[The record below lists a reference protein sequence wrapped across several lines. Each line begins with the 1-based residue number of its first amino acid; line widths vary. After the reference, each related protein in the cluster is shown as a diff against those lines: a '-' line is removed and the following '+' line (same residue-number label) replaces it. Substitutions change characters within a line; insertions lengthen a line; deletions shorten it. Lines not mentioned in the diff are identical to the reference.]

1 MKKILLI
8 IALLISG
15 LGLNAQSVT
24 IDDLEFRVTS
34 ETPAECEVSGYSG
47 EPTDVTIPSKVTIS
61 GKEYS
66 VTSIGDYA
74 FFDCSSLT
82 SIEIPSGVTS
92 IGYPAFSGCSSLT
105 SIEFEENSQ
114 LTSIGDNAFSSC
126 SSLTSIEIPSGV
138 TSIGSQAFYG
148 CSGLTSVTFGENSQ
162 LTSIGFQAFDDCY
175 SLESIEIPSGVTSIG
190 IYAFRGCFSLTSIEI
205 PSGVTSIGNSAFEG
219 CSSLTSIVVESGN
232 TIYDSRDNCNAIIET
247 ATNTLIAVC
256 QNTVIPNTITYI
268 GERAFS
274 GCSSLTSII
283 VESGNTVYDSRDN
296 CNAIIE
302 TATNTLI
309 AGCQNTVIPNS
320 VTSIGEDAF
329 YDCSSLTSIEIP
341 SGVTS
346 IGDYAFSSC
355 DNLTSIDFG
364 ENSQLASIG
373 ESAFSWCESLTSI
386 EIPNSVTSIGE
397 RAFYECSSL
406 TSIDFGENSQLSS
419 IGDCAFWFC
428 SSLTS
433 IDFGENS
440 QLTSIGERAFGDCS
454 SLTSIEIPSGVA
466 SIGDWAFS
474 DCSSLTSIYCYAE
487 SVPETYNAFYSTP
500 SDMVIYVPEQSIYAY
515 KIASPW
521 KKYTIM
527 VMPYFVIVASNPEDA
542 GIITGAGAYAIND
555 TVTLTAT
562 ANEGYKFINWTEN
575 DSVISEVAEYTF
587 VVENDREFV
596 ANFELLTYEVTAS
609 VNDENFG
616 AVTGADT
623 YSHGEEVTLTA
634 TANEGYKFVNW
645 TENDTVVSTEAE
657 YSFVIT
663 GDRNLV
669 ANFELLTYEVV
680 ASVNIEN
687 AGEITG
693 AGSYEENDTVTLT
706 AKANEGYKFVNWTE
720 NDTVVSTEAEYTF
733 VITGDRSLVANFV
746 TLYEVTASV
755 NDENFGSV
763 AGVGIYGYGEEVTLT
778 ATANEGYKFVNW
790 TENDTVVSTEAE
802 YSFVITGDRSL
813 VANFVSTESI
823 SELEAS
829 FKVYPNP
836 VSDMLFIEAE
846 IEVEEVAIFDVYG
859 RQQNLSNSATQQLS
873 NSIDVSSLNNGVYF
887 VKVVT
892 SEGEVVKRFIK
903 E

>member
-15 LGLNAQSVT
+15 LGLNAQSAT
-24 IDDLEFRVTS
+24 IGGLKFTVTS
-34 ETPAECEVSGYSG
+34 IEPAECEVSGYSG
-47 EPTDVTIPSKVTIS
+47 EPVDVTIPSKVTIS
-61 GKEYS
+61 GKEYTVTS
-66 VTSIGDYA
+66 IVNRAFYGCSSLTSIDFGDNSQLTSIGGGAFRDCSSLTSIELPSGVTSIGNNAFYDCSSLTSIDFGENSQLTSIGEYA
-74 FFDCSSLT
+74 FYGCSSLTSIDFGENSQLISIGEGAFNGCSSLT

-92 IGYPAFSGCSSLT
+92 IGYYAFS
-105 SIEFEENSQ
+105 
-114 LTSIGDNAFSSC
+114 DC
-126 SSLTSIEIPSGV
+126 SSLTSIEIPSSV
-138 TSIGSQAFYG
+138 TSIGGGASFW
-148 CSGLTSVTFGENSQ
+148 
-162 LTSIGFQAFDDCY
+162 
-175 SLESIEIPSGVTSIG
+175 
-190 IYAFRGCFSLTSIEI
+190 
-205 PSGVTSIGNSAFEG
+205 G
-219 CSSLTSIVVESGN
+219 CSSLTSIV
-232 TIYDSRDNCNAIIET
+232 
-247 ATNTLIAVC
+247 
-256 QNTVIPNTITYI
+256 
-268 GERAFS
+268 
-274 GCSSLTSII
+274 

-320 VTSIGEDAF
+320 VTSIGDYAFRGCSSLTSIEFGENSQLTSIGDYAFFECSSLTSIEIPSGVTSIGDDAF
-329 YDCSSLTSIEIP
+329 SGCSSLTSVTFGENSQLTSIGDWAFRDCSSLTSIEIP

-346 IGDYAFSSC
+346 IGDYAF
-355 DNLTSIDFG
+355 
-364 ENSQLASIG
+364 
-373 ESAFSWCESLTSI
+373 
-386 EIPNSVTSIGE
+386 
-397 RAFYECSSL
+397 YE
-406 TSIDFGENSQLSS
+406 
-419 IGDCAFWFC
+419 
-428 SSLTS
+428 
-433 IDFGENS
+433 
-440 QLTSIGERAFGDCS
+440 
-454 SLTSIEIPSGVA
+454 
-466 SIGDWAFS
+466 
-474 DCSSLTSIYCYAE
+474 CSSLTSIYCYAE
-487 SVPETYNAFYSTP
+487 SVPETYSAFYNVP

-527 VMPYFVIVASNPEDA
+527 VMPYFVIVASNPKDA

-562 ANEGYKFINWTEN
+562 ANEGYKFINWTENGSVISEVAEYTFVVENDREFVANFELLTYEVTASVNDENFGAVTGADTYSHGEEVTLTATANEGYKFVNWTEKDTVVSTEAEYTFVITGDRSLVANFVTLHEVTASVNIENAGEITGAGIYGYGEEVTLTATANEGYKFVNWTEN

-645 TENDTVVSTEAE
+645 TE
-657 YSFVIT
+657 
-663 GDRNLV
+663 
-669 ANFELLTYEVV
+669 
-680 ASVNIEN
+680 
-687 AGEITG
+687 
-693 AGSYEENDTVTLT
+693 
-706 AKANEGYKFVNWTE
+706 K
-720 NDTVVSTEAEYTF
+720 DTVVSTEAEYTF

-746 TLYEVTASV
+746 TLHEVTASV
-755 NDENFGSV
+755 NIEN
-763 AGVGIYGYGEEVTLT
+763 AGEITGAGIYGYGEEVTLT

-873 NSIDVSSLNNGVYF
+873 NSIDVSSLNNGIYF
-887 VKVVT
+887 LKVVT

>member
-15 LGLNAQSVT
+15 LGLNAQSAT
-24 IDDLEFRVTS
+24 IGDLKFTVSSTEH
-34 ETPAECEVSGYSG
+34 AECEVSGYSG
-47 EPTDVTIPSKVTIS
+47 EPVDVTIPSKVIIS
-61 GKEYS
+61 GKEYT
-66 VTSIGDYA
+66 VTSIDNEAFHGCSSLTSIDFGENSQLTYIGDNA
-74 FFDCSSLT
+74 FKKCSSLT
-82 SIEIPSGVTS
+82 SIEIPSGVTE
-92 IGYPAFSGCSSLT
+92 IEYEAFDGCSSLT
-105 SIEFEENSQ
+105 SIDFGDNSQ
-114 LTSIGDNAFSSC
+114 LTSIGDDAFHGC

-138 TSIGSQAFYG
+138 TFIGNLAFGG
-148 CSGLTSVTFGENSQ
+148 CSS
-162 LTSIGFQAFDDCY
+162 LTSIIVESGNTVYDSRNDCNAIIKTATNT
-175 SLESIEIPSGVTSIG
+175 LIAGCQNTVIPSSVTSIG
-190 IYAFRGCFSLTSIEI
+190 KE
-205 PSGVTSIGNSAFEG
+205 AFEG
-219 CSSLTSIVVESGN
+219 CSSLTSIE
-232 TIYDSRDNCNAIIET
+232 
-247 ATNTLIAVC
+247 
-256 QNTVIPNTITYI
+256 IPSSVTYI
-268 GERAFS
+268 GYYAFTN
-274 GCSSLTSII
+274 CSSLTSII

-320 VTSIGEDAF
+320 VTSIGDMAF

-341 SGVTS
+341 SGVTE
-346 IGDYAFSSC
+346 IEYEAFARC
-355 DNLTSIDFG
+355 K
-364 ENSQLASIG
+364 
-373 ESAFSWCESLTSI
+373 
-386 EIPNSVTSIGE
+386 
-397 RAFYECSSL
+397 SL
-406 TSIDFGENSQLSS
+406 TSIDFGENSQLTS
-419 IGDCAFWFC
+419 IGEYAFSAC

-440 QLTSIGERAFGDCS
+440 QLTSIGEDAFSNCS
-454 SLTSIEIPSGVA
+454 SLTSIEIPNSVTSIGDYAFYKCSSLTSIDFGENSQLTYIGDRAFSGCSSLTSIKIPSGVA
-466 SIGDWAFS
+466 SIGDWAFT

-487 SVPETYNAFYSTP
+487 SVPETYNAFYNTP

-555 TVTLTAT
+555 TVTLTVT

-575 DSVISEVAEYTF
+575 DSVVSEVAEYTF

-657 YSFVIT
+657 Y
-663 GDRNLV
+663 
-669 ANFELLTYEVV
+669 
-680 ASVNIEN
+680 
-687 AGEITG
+687 
-693 AGSYEENDTVTLT
+693 
-706 AKANEGYKFVNWTE
+706 
-720 NDTVVSTEAEYTF
+720 TF
-733 VITGDRSLVANFV
+733 VITGARSLVANFV
-746 TLYEVTASV
+746 TLHEVTASV

-763 AGVGIYGYGEEVTLT
+763 AGAGIYGYGEEVTLT

-802 YSFVITGDRSL
+802 YSFVITGDKSF

-859 RQQNLSNSATQQLS
+859 RQQNLSNSALS
-873 NSIDVSSLNNGVYF
+873 NSIDVSSLNNGIYF
-887 VKVVT
+887 LKVVT